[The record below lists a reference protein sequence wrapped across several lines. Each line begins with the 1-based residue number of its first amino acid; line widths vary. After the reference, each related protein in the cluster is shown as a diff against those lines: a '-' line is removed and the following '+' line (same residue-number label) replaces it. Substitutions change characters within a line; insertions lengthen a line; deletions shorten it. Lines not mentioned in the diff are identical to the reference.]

1 MTSPATP
8 ILTSSAN
15 VAPAEIR
22 ATVADKVRSVI
33 VDCLGV
39 EDTPRPEDQLKNNIG
54 IARVTSADGV
64 LLAQPFAPMLF
75 RQGPH
80 KGPTLLMRFLRG
92 ELNEDQLEKEWD
104 KVAAKK
110 RGSMAFKD
118 VRWPCGRCGKEKL
131 AKDYAPAKT
140 DLKKSPETS

>member
-39 EDTPRPEDQLKNNIG
+39 AAFEVTEGASLAEDLGADSLDMVEIALELESEFGVTLDDETVDQVSIVKDFVE
-54 IARVTSADGV
+54 AVTSC
-64 LLAQPFAPMLF
+64 LA
-75 RQGPH
+75 R
-80 KGPTLLMRFLRG
+80 R
-92 ELNEDQLEKEWD
+92 
-104 KVAAKK
+104 AA
-110 RGSMAFKD
+110 
-118 VRWPCGRCGKEKL
+118 
-131 AKDYAPAKT
+131 
-140 DLKKSPETS
+140 